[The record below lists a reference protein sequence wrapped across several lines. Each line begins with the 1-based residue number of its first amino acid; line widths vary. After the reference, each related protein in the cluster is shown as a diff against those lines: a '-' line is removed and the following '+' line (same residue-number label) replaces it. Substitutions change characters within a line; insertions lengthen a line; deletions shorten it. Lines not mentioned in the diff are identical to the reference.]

1 MLSEGKSKNLACA
14 SFPKSKAKKSPP
26 WPLLFPSNRNEI
38 FTFALFRNSCKFISR
53 SSSKQQTLPL
63 LKKCQTH
70 KTATCL
76 RRLEN
81 EFSRLSPLAGR
92 QSKKW
97 VFLSCQEGGKSVAR
111 INSLNS
117 FRFAPVRHLPL
128 TLPVYFSHWPNKK
141 E

>member
-1 MLSEGKSKNLACA
+1 MRFSPLRFSATVAN
-14 SFPKSKAKKSPP
+14 SFP
-26 WPLLFPSNRNEI
+26 
-38 FTFALFRNSCKFISR
+38 R
-53 SSSKQQTLPL
+53 SSSKEQTLPL

-70 KTATCL
+70 KTSTCL

-141 E
+141 RVAEATLF